1 MGLGTD
7 GEERLI
13 LQKLE
18 DLWPKAL
25 PRRTVK
31 GGGKVERRELVFPLL
46 GRVKRFLVSD
56 LLRTYPIGIESF
68 FSKALSWHQDILRYW
83 IGLITETLLLNRSDL
98 KEFRKKKNPDDHL
111 QMAGPSGCSFAKEK
125 RENCCGRKD
134 IWWPCQCL
142 DEKLIQVRENGF
154 QNKINSPSGAPG
166 SARPERVNILK
177 KIQNVKP
184 TLVNVILGKSKS
196 YCLSLA

>member
-1 MGLGTD
+1 MGLGTG

-31 GGGKVERRELVFPLL
+31 GGGKVERRELVFPLW

-56 LLRTYPIGIESF
+56 LLRTYPIGIGSF
-68 FSKALSWHQDILRYW
+68 FSKALSWDQDILWYW

-98 KEFRKKKNPDDHL
+98 KEFKMEVNYPLGICADVGDFY
-111 QMAGPSGCSFAKEK
+111 ASAFPSRRASLEK
-125 RENCCGRKD
+125 IKLCHFHKQIKCWVTNH
-134 IWWPCQCL
+134 IVIPCNRWN
-142 DEKLIQVRENGF
+142 KLSKQ
-154 QNKINSPSGAPG
+154 
-166 SARPERVNILK
+166 
-177 KIQNVKP
+177 KIQK
-184 TLVNVILGKSKS
+184 IIF
-196 YCLSLA
+196 

>member
-1 MGLGTD
+1 MTVTLNMGLGTD

-56 LLRTYPIGIESF
+56 LLRTYPIGIGSF
-68 FSKALSWHQDILRYW
+68 FFKGPFMAPRY
-83 IGLITETLLLNRSDL
+83 IVILNR
-98 KEFRKKKNPDDHL
+98 
-111 QMAGPSGCSFAKEK
+111 
-125 RENCCGRKD
+125 
-134 IWWPCQCL
+134 L
-142 DEKLIQVRENGF
+142 DYR
-154 QNKINSPSGAPG
+154 
-166 SARPERVNILK
+166 NIT
-177 KIQNVKP
+177 VE
-184 TLVNVILGKSKS
+184 
-196 YCLSLA
+196 